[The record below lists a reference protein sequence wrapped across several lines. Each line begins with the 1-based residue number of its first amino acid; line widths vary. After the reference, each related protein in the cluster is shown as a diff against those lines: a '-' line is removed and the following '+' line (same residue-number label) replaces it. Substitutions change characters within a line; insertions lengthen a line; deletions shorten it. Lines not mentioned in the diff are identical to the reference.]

1 MTFELNEIKQIRKKL
16 GLTQTEL
23 AKHANV
29 SQSLIAKIESGR
41 IDPTYSKT
49 KRIFDTLNE
58 LSKKHELNA
67 EEIMQKRIISVEPD
81 EAIKEA
87 INKMKK
93 YEISQMPVI
102 KDHKC
107 IGVVSEA
114 TILDALINKKA
125 ESVNDVMEECPPIVS
140 KKTSM
145 SVISNLLKF
154 YPIILISEG
163 GKLTGIITKSD
174 IIRSMK

>member
-1 MTFELNEIKQIRKKL
+1 MPFELNEIKQVRKKL

-67 EEIMQKRIISVEPD
+67 EEIMQKRIISVEPN

-102 KDHKC
+102 KEHKC
-107 IGVVSEA
+107 VGVVSEGG
-114 TILDALINKKA
+114 ILDALINKEVKCVK
-125 ESVNDVMEECPPIVS
+125 EIMEECPPIVS

-154 YPIILISEG
+154 YPIILVSED
-163 GKLTGIITKSD
+163 GKLIGVITKSD
-174 IIRSMK
+174 IITTIK